1 MVVAEKIPKKVER
14 VVDNIFMILVDLV
27 PIFNVDL
34 IVVVKDLFILDLN
47 L

>member
-1 MVVAEKIPKKVER
+1 MVVVEKIPKKVEH
-14 VVDNIFMILVDLV
+14 VADNIFMILVDLV
-27 PIFNVDL
+27 LIFNVDL